1 MMYKVYDIVGG
12 YAITADGG
20 QKLYDQIHPCLLND
34 ETVELDFG
42 GVKVFASPFVN
53 FAFGQLLKDIPAE
66 KLNQLLEFTSL
77 NADGWDV
84 INHVM
89 TRAKRYYSDNK
100 YRVAVDTVITDM
112 AASF

>member
-1 MMYKVYDIVGG
+1 MVYKIYDIVEE

-20 QKLYDQIHPCLLND
+20 QKLYDQIHPLLLAG
-34 ETVELDFG
+34 EPVELDFT

-66 KLNQLLEFTSL
+66 KLNQLVEFTSL

-84 INHVM
+84 LEHVM
-89 TRAKRYYSDNK
+89 ANAKRYYSDEK
-100 YRVAVDTVITDM
+100 YRTAVDTVITNI
-112 AASF
+112 AVTP

>member
-12 YAITADGG
+12 YAITPDGG
-20 QKLYDQIHPCLLND
+20 QKLYDQIHPCLLTG
-34 ETVELDFG
+34 ETVKLDFRR
-42 GVKVFASPFVN
+42 VKVFASPFVN

-66 KLNQLLEFTSL
+66 KLNQLLEFTFL
-77 NADGWDV
+77 NEDGRDV

-89 TRAKRYYSDNK
+89 TRAKRYYSDEK
-100 YRVAVDTVITDM
+100 YRNAVDTVITDM